1 MRGEVEQSAV
11 VRLGRN
17 GRNEVFPLLYRRYM
31 KNGYSKDFYYLLSY
45 AFTYKVELRF
55 QH

>member
-1 MRGEVEQSAV
+1 MERSAV

-17 GRNEVFPLLYRRYM
+17 GRNEVFPLLYRRLM
-31 KNGYSKDFYYLLSY
+31 MNGYFKDFYNLLSY
-45 AFTYKVELRF
+45 AFTYNVELRF